1 MQPQTEV
8 KIDNGSLGYQPKEV
22 IYRGKVFKAP
32 VYLTTL
38 LAYDYIINVLLLK
51 SKEKDIYHS

>member
-1 MQPQTEV
+1 MQPQISVE
-8 KIDNGSLGYQPKEV
+8 IDNGILGYQPKEV

-38 LAYDYIINVLLLK
+38 LAYDYFIDVLLFK
-51 SKEKDIYHS
+51 SKKRNKYHF

>member
-1 MQPQTEV
+1 MQPQISVE
-8 KIDNGSLGYQPKEV
+8 IDNGILGYQPKEV

-38 LAYDYIINVLLLK
+38 LAYDYLINVLLLK